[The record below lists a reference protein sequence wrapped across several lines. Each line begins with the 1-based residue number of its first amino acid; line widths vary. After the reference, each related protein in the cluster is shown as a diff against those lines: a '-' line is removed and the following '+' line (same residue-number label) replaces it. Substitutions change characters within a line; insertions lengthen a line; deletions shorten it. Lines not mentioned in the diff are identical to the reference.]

1 MYITSKFK
9 IFYKNS
15 YVVSEMISFIFY
27 CLSKVFYFFNQSLF
41 HFVRSVI
48 KTVVPEIKFS
58 PCLIGV
64 LLETRFKTESSFKEK
79 F

>member
-1 MYITSKFK
+1 MYITRKLK

-15 YVVSEMISFIFY
+15 YVISAIISFIFY

-41 HFVRSVI
+41 HFLKSVI
-48 KTVVPEIKFS
+48 QTVVPEINFS
-58 PCLIGV
+58 PCLIDIS
-64 LLETRFKTESSFKEK
+64 LETRFKAESSFTEK